1 VDLDGGFSVP
11 SESGGGGEV
20 ALQDGAGIDVVA
32 LDAAHVLHGEINV
45 LELIPDEIMVVVVP
59 GVSGDTIVGAGLIFG
74 GEIIEGEGNDG
85 PAAGKN
91 FTGIAAAIE
100 VSFQPGHIAGVAFLD
115 PFEVGVG
122 VGSAG
127 GCSDAALIEAQLPG
141 DEPDVGFG
149 DVRIHSWVPK

>member
-1 VDLDGGFSVP
+1 
-11 SESGGGGEV
+11 
-20 ALQDGAGIDVVA
+20 
-32 LDAAHVLHGEINV
+32 
-45 LELIPDEIMVVVVP
+45 MVVVVP

-85 PAAGKN
+85 PAAGKD
-91 FTGIAAAIE
+91 FAGIATAVGI
-100 VSFQPGHIAGVAFLD
+100 SFKPGHVAGVTFFH

-127 GCSDAALIEAQLPG
+127 GCGDAALVEAQLPG